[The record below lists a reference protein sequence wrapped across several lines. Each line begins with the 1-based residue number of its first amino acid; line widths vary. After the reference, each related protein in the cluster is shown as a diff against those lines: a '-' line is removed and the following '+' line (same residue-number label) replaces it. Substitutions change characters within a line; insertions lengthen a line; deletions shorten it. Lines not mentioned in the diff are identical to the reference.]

1 MRIKKK
7 NGRGKR
13 KENILKS
20 ANGVPGVVCSQEWES
35 NANNQTCGWATE
47 WERRLM
53 LEIAFT

>member
-20 ANGVPGVVCSQEWES
+20 ENGVPGVVCSQECES

-47 WERRLM
+47 WKRRLM